1 MIRYLIKN
9 NAKLMGRSWVNVLL
23 FAFCPVIV
31 SAVLISAFSSL
42 MEGYKEHGEMRCGY
56 SIEAGSPWEMAEE
69 ALKASGA
76 NADITFTE
84 YEGDEPEELISNNDL
99 SGFVK
104 FDGKK
109 YTIYRVSD
117 QPTQGAALEYFMSIF
132 CDEAMNASAAK
143 APVDGAPDAA
153 AAGDPAA
160 APVDAAPVDAATAT
174 PAKDYSYEDVKLTI
188 EHPSFLK
195 PVDSTGY
202 YGIVFVLYYSWCAII
217 CASGLLTSEKKYGI
231 RRRYVVSALSD
242 TQLYLGKFLPL
253 AVVVF
258 FGTIGAA
265 IINSI
270 CFGTSWGNLLYA
282 AFLFLIMTAASSAL
296 GLMFQS
302 ITDNMIITV
311 ILTFSLVWIAG
322 FFGGSFETYMFS
334 SQPEYLKVLS
344 PIYHCNRAMVE
355 QASSGRTDYFP
366 SAILYCAG
374 IVVVCSLISVAA
386 NSIRR
391 RGRA

>member
-69 ALKASGA
+69 AMKASGA
-76 NADITFTE
+76 NADIIFTE
-84 YEGDEPEELISNNDL
+84 FEGGEPDKLISNNDL

-104 FDGKK
+104 FEDNK

-143 APVDGAPDAA
+143 APVDAA
-153 AAGDPAA
+153 
-160 APVDAAPVDAATAT
+160 
-174 PAKDYSYEDVKLTI
+174 AKDYSYEDVKLAI

-334 SQPEYLKVLS
+334 NQPEYLKVLS

>member
-9 NAKLMGRSWVNVLL
+9 NAKLMGRSWLNVLL
-23 FAFCPVIV
+23 FAICPVIV
-31 SAVLISAFSSL
+31 SAVLISAFSDL
-42 MEGYKEHGEMRCGY
+42 MENYKERGEMRCGY
-56 SIEAGSPWEMAEE
+56 SIEAGSIWETAEE
-69 ALKASGA
+69 ALKIAGA
-76 NADITFTE
+76 QTDITFTRFDSE
-84 YEGDEPEELISNNDL
+84 EPEEIITKNDL

-104 FDGKK
+104 FEGRS

-117 QPTQGAALEYFMSIF
+117 QPTQGSALEYFMSVF
-132 CDEAMNASAAK
+132 CDEMTNAANSTET
-143 APVDGAPDAA
+143 DT
-153 AAGDPAA
+153 PAA
-160 APVDAAPVDAATAT
+160 QASQMLGTDP
-174 PAKDYSYEDVKLTI
+174 YESIKLKV

-195 PVDSTGY
+195 AVDSTEY

-217 CASGLLTSEKKYGI
+217 CASGLLSSEKKYGI
-231 RRRYVVSALSD
+231 RRRYIVSALND

-253 AVVVF
+253 SVVVCL
-258 FGTIGAA
+258 GTIAA
-265 IINSI
+265 AMINTL
-270 CFGTSWGNLLYA
+270 CFGTNWGNLLSVA
-282 AFLFLIMTAASSAL
+282 VLFLVMTAASSAL

-334 SQPEYLKVLS
+334 AQPEILKKLS
-344 PIYHCNRAMVE
+344 PIYHCNRAMIE
-355 QASSGRTDYFP
+355 QASSGRYEYFG
-366 SAILYCAG
+366 SALLYCGG
-374 IVVVCSLISVAA
+374 IILVCSLISIAA